1 MITVIEIFILAYL
14 TGCVLYNLFFSI
26 AGRLVTRK
34 KNNSDVEPSIYS
46 KVAILVP
53 AYKED
58 AVILSVAH
66 SYAQQNYP
74 SSAYDVW
81 VIADS
86 LQPET
91 LVKLKDAHVNVL
103 PVSFDKSTKAK
114 SLNAALGQLNDS
126 YDLVLISD
134 ADNVLEPDFL
144 RKVNQAYLQGHKV
157 IQAQRVAKNI
167 ETPFAVLDTANEIIA
182 NHIYRKGANA
192 VGLSSSVIG
201 SGMIFHYPLIKSVM
215 EGIDATGGFDK
226 VLQLEIVSRGYHI
239 HYLESALIFDEKIED
254 QTAFSNQ
261 RRRWISS
268 QFLYLRKFW
277 KEGFRMLF
285 KGNVDY
291 FNLSFCHNLMM
302 PRMLLIAAIFFF
314 TLLAAIFHQYL
325 AVPFICWAVLFVL
338 NAISLA
344 LPLPGIFY
352 RRYLFTA
359 LLSLP
364 KAIWLMVL
372 LLFKIKGANKTFIH
386 THHNKTDINNPLL
399 NVARKDGI

>member
-1 MITVIEIFILAYL
+1 MITIIEIFILTYL

-26 AGRLVTRK
+26 AGKLVARSTPPLA
-34 KNNSDVEPSIYS
+34 DPEVYS

-53 AYKED
+53 AYRED
-58 AVILSVAH
+58 AVILSVAQ
-66 SYAQQNYP
+66 SYALQHYP
-74 SSAYDVW
+74 ASRYEVW

-91 LVKLKDAHVNVL
+91 LTLLEAARVKVL
-103 PVSFDKSTKAK
+103 PVSFEKSTKAK
-114 SLNAALGQLNDS
+114 SLNAALGKLDDS
-126 YDLVLISD
+126 FDLVLISD

-144 RKVNQAYLQGHKV
+144 LKVNQAYLKGHHV

-215 EGIDATGGFDK
+215 EHIDATGGFDK
-226 VLQLEIVSRGYHI
+226 VLQLEIVARGYHI
-239 HYLESALIFDEKIED
+239 HYLESALIFDEKIENPA
-254 QTAFSNQ
+254 AFSNQ

-268 QFLYLRKFW
+268 QFLYFRRFW
-277 KEGFRMLF
+277 KPGVKMLL

-291 FNLSFCHNLMM
+291 FNLAFCHNLMM
-302 PRMLLIAAIFFF
+302 PRMLLIAAICFF
-314 TLLAAIFHQYL
+314 TLIAAIFHAYL
-325 AVPFICWAVLFVL
+325 AVPLIWWAVLFLL

-344 LPLPGIFY
+344 LPLPAAFY
-352 RRYLFTA
+352 RRYLGTA
-359 LLSLP
+359 LLNLP
-364 KAIWLMVL
+364 KAIWMMVL
-372 LLFKIKGANKTFIH
+372 LLFRIKGANKTFIH
-386 THHNKTDINNPLL
+386 TQHNKTEINNPLL
-399 NVARKDGI
+399 NVASKN

>member
-1 MITVIEIFILAYL
+1 MIALIEILLLTYL

-26 AGRLVTRK
+26 AGKFAPRPENKLTDPVK
-34 KNNSDVEPSIYS
+34 YS

-58 AVILSVAH
+58 AIILSVAQ
-66 SYAQQNYP
+66 SYGRLNYP
-74 SSAYDVW
+74 ASAYSVW

-91 LVKLKDAHVNVL
+91 LQLLRSANVNVL
-103 PVSFDKSTKAK
+103 PVSFEKSTKAK
-114 SLNAALGQLNDS
+114 SLNAAFKQLDDS
-126 YDLVLISD
+126 FDLVLISD

-144 RKVNQAYLQGHKV
+144 LKVNQAYLAGHQV

-167 ETPFAVLDTANEIIA
+167 ETSFAVLDTANEIIA

-192 VGLSSSVIG
+192 AGLSSSVIG
-201 SGMIFHYPLIKSVM
+201 SGMIFHYPLIRSVM

-239 HYLESALIFDEKIED
+239 HYLESALIFDEKIENPE
-254 QTAFSNQ
+254 AFSNQ

-268 QFLYLRKFW
+268 QFLYFRQFW
-277 KEGFRMLF
+277 KPGVKMLF
-285 KGNVDY
+285 KGNIDY

-302 PRMLLIAAIFFF
+302 PRMLLVAAITFFSA
-314 TLLAAIFHQYL
+314 LAGIFHSYL
-325 AVPFICWAVLFVL
+325 AVPFIYWAVLFAL

-344 LPLPGIFY
+344 LPLPLEFY
-352 RRYLFTA
+352 RRYLLTA
-359 LLSLP
+359 LLHLP
-364 KAIWLMVL
+364 RAIGIMVM
-372 LLFKIKGANKTFIH
+372 LLFRIKGANKTFIH
-386 THHNKTDINNPLL
+386 TQHHKTEIDNPLL
-399 NVARKDGI
+399 NVDRKY